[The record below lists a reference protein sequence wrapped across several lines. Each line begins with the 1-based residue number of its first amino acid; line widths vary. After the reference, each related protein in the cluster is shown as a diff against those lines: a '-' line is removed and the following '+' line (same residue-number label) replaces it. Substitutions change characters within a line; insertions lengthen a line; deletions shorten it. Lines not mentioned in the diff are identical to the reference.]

1 VRPARGLNRK
11 GKTMTLHRTSGS
23 AAVRDVER
31 QGEDV
36 ARAPQF
42 EWLARAGLAA
52 RGAVYAVIGI
62 LALKL
67 ALGDGGKATNQQGA
81 LKTIA
86 DRPFGKTLL
95 VLVAI
100 GLAGYAIWRLVR
112 AALGHGPEQ
121 SDDTQDRIAGL
132 ASGIAYAILCVTA
145 VKILIGAST
154 GSGTPKEATGG
165 VLDWTGG
172 PLLVGMAGVVLIG
185 VAGYQAH
192 KGLKKKFL
200 ENSKTEQMSE
210 KVQRLFTALGVFG
223 HVARAVVFAL
233 IGYGLIKAAID
244 YDPDKAVGLDGA
256 LLKLANASYGPWLL
270 GVVAA
275 GLIGFAAYSVAD
287 ARYRRV

>member
-1 VRPARGLNRK
+1 
-11 GKTMTLHRTSGS
+11 MTLHRTSGS
-23 AAVRDVER
+23 AGVRDVER
-31 QGEDV
+31 QGESV

-42 EWLARAGLAA
+42 EWLARAGLVA
-52 RGAVYAVIGI
+52 RGVVYAVIGI

-67 ALGDGGKATNQQGA
+67 AVGDGGKATNQQGA

-112 AALGHGPEQ
+112 AAIGHGPEQ

-145 VKILIGAST
+145 VKILIGAGT

-172 PLLVGMAGVVLIG
+172 PLLVGVAGVVLIG
-185 VAGYQAH
+185 VAGYQAY

-200 ENSKTEQMSE
+200 ENSKTEQMSG
-210 KVQRLFTALGVFG
+210 KVQRVFTALGVFG
-223 HVARAVVFAL
+223 HVARAVVFTL

-270 GVVAA
+270 GIVAA

>member
-1 VRPARGLNRK
+1 
-11 GKTMTLHRTSGS
+11 MTLHRTSGS
-23 AAVRDVER
+23 AGVRDVEQ
-31 QGEDV
+31 QGESV

-42 EWLARAGLAA
+42 EWLARAGLVA
-52 RGAVYAVIGI
+52 RGVVYAVIGI

-112 AALGHGPEQ
+112 AAIGHGPEQ

-145 VKILIGAST
+145 VKILIGGGT

-185 VAGYQAH
+185 VAGYQAY

-200 ENSKTEQMSE
+200 ENSKTEQMSG
-210 KVQRLFTALGVFG
+210 KVQRVFTALGVFG
-223 HVARAVVFAL
+223 HVARAVVFTL

-270 GVVAA
+270 GIVAA

>member
-1 VRPARGLNRK
+1 
-11 GKTMTLHRTSGS
+11 MTLHRTSGS
-23 AAVRDVER
+23 AGVRDVER
-31 QGEDV
+31 QGESV

-42 EWLARAGLAA
+42 EWLARAGLVA
-52 RGAVYAVIGI
+52 RGVVYAVIGI

-112 AALGHGPEQ
+112 AAIGHGPEQ

-145 VKILIGAST
+145 VKILIGAGT

-172 PLLVGMAGVVLIG
+172 PLLVGVAGVALIG
-185 VAGYQAH
+185 VAGYQAY

-200 ENSKTEQMSE
+200 ENSKTEQMSG
-210 KVQRLFTALGVFG
+210 KVQRVFTALGVFG
-223 HVARAVVFAL
+223 HVARAVVFTL

-270 GVVAA
+270 GIVAA

>member
-1 VRPARGLNRK
+1 VRSTPGVNEARIQGDRLA
-11 GKTMTLHRTSGS
+11 RTG
-23 AAVRDVER
+23 A
-31 QGEDV
+31 
-36 ARAPQF
+36 F
-42 EWLARAGLAA
+42 EWLARAGLAS
-52 RGAVYAVIGI
+52 RGVVYAVIGV

-81 LKTIA
+81 LRTIA

-100 GLAGYAIWRLVR
+100 GLAGYALWRLVR

-121 SDDTQDRIAGL
+121 SDSGTDRIAAL

-145 VKILIGAST
+145 VKILAGAST
-154 GSGTPKEATGG
+154 GSGTPKKATGG

-172 PLLVGMAGVVLIG
+172 PLLVGIAGVVLIG
-185 VAGYQAH
+185 VGGYQGY
-192 KGLKKKFL
+192 KGITTKFL
-200 ENSKTEQMSE
+200 EDAKTEQMSSE
-210 KVQRLFTALGVFG
+210 VRRVFTALGVFG
-223 HVARAVVFAL
+223 HVARAVVFTL
-233 IGYGLIKAAID
+233 IGYGLIRAAID

-270 GVVAA
+270 GLVAA
-275 GLIGFAAYSVAD
+275 GLIGFAAFSLAE